1 MYIPRRYEQKDS
13 EKIYAFIREH
23 SFAILISVLDG
34 RPVGTHIPLQLQ
46 TDEDGKEALIGHISL
61 GNEQKYTLKDG
72 ATVLAIFPGPHAYVS
87 PRWYTQMNVPTW
99 NYLSVHVYGTV
110 RLLEGRA
117 LRDALSRLVDTYEQ
131 HLPHPVSM
139 EEIPE
144 KMLADD
150 LRGIVGFRIVIDEIQ
165 AAWKLSQNRD
175 EQSYHQVIDQLGR
188 GDGPAKAVA
197 DEMKKRK
204 I

>member
-1 MYIPRRYEQKDS
+1 MYIPRRYEQKDK

-23 SFAILISVLDG
+23 SFAILISVLEG
-34 RPVGTHIPLQLQ
+34 RPVGTHIPLQLE
-46 TDEDGKEALIGHISL
+46 TGEDGKDALIGHISL
-61 GNEQKYTLKDG
+61 GNEQKYALTDG

-87 PRWYTQMNVPTW
+87 PRWYTQLNVPTW

-110 RLLEGRA
+110 RLMEGQA
-117 LRDALSRLVDTYEQ
+117 LQDALSRLVDTYEQ
-131 HLPHPVSM
+131 HLPHPVKM

-144 KMLADD
+144 KVLEDD
-150 LRGIVGFRIVIDEIQ
+150 FRGIVGFRIHIDEIQ

-175 EQSYHQVIDQLGR
+175 EQSYHRVIEQLGR
-188 GDGPAKAVA
+188 GDETAKAVA